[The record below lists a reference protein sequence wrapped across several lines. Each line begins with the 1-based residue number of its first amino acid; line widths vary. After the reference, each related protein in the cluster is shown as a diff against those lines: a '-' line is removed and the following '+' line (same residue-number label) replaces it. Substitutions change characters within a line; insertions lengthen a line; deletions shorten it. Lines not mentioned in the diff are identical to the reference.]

1 MAILRGFPP
10 SNTISAGVRI
20 TELDFSFIDTATN
33 LHSIGLVGFATKGPI
48 NVPTLI
54 TSIRELHTIF
64 GYPHPDTT
72 DPYLIYAAEQVLA
85 FTSSVW
91 IVRCGD
97 VSLSSADAAITAEVD
112 VPAAGGQVKIVGN
125 VTGSFTFTTDEF
137 FRWRLNGVLAS
148 KVLTVLAGTY
158 TLTELVDDLNDQLA
172 DADGIIFYATDTDT
186 LGVKTTFSYGST
198 ASLEL
203 VSVSDSLY
211 GPSSLVGMG
220 TTMTA
225 ATVTGTTAKYPNNS
239 YQINGT
245 YDFTGLSNLYLYVV
259 VDGTDNV
266 NIDNVVQQVLLT
278 STSEV
283 IADIVIEINDQ
294 ITNGDIP
301 GGFVA
306 SATGNQLTLTTLHYG
321 RDARILVKTTSTAGT
336 LFGLS
341 GASDN
346 GASPTAVSDELVDV
360 TYTAGIV
367 TGSASVS
374 SDISLTITADSPGT
388 EGNLTQVVIA
398 NNIRDGNFQFQVYTD
413 GNQIE
418 AWGQLVKDE
427 SSRFYVE
434 TFIALVS
441 DYIRVIDN
449 TTITAPPLDGTYTLV
464 GGTNGIPTDPDEQDA
479 LIIGT
484 DVASTGIY
492 ALSDPEQ
499 TDIDLLAVPG
509 HSSTDV
515 IVALLDVCQNRRSDC
530 FAIIDPPFGL
540 TVNEVVD
547 WQNGTHP
554 LNLTRFDSDF
564 GALYWP
570 WVKIRDTHNRIDVW
584 VPPSGNVLATYVYSD
599 NISHPWFAPAG
610 EVRGLMFNI
619 SDTYTK
625 PTLEEKDLMYGYRN
639 CVNPIVRFNDAST
652 FVIWGQKTLQRLP
665 TALDRV
671 NVRRMMLYVEKEIRR
686 KARRILFDPH
696 DEQLRAAFVTIAK
709 GVLQQVQKDRGIHDF
724 FVKCDAELNT
734 SDVID
739 RNELRANIG
748 IQPIRAAEFIF
759 IEFSIHRTG
768 SFTENANTF

>member
-20 TELDFSFIDTATN
+20 TELDFSFIDTATT

-64 GYPHPDTT
+64 GYPHPDST

-125 VTGSFTFTTDEF
+125 EVGDFTFADDGF

-158 TLTELVDDLNDQLA
+158 TLAELVLDLNDQL
-172 DADGIIFYATDTDT
+172 DDVDGVIFYETDTDT
-186 LGVKTTFSYGST
+186 LGFKTTFSYGST

-203 VSVSDSLY
+203 VSVSDSIY
-211 GPSSLVGMG
+211 GPSSIVGMG

-225 ATVTGTTAKYPNNS
+225 AVVTGSTTKYPNNS
-239 YQINGT
+239 YQIAGT

-266 NIDNVVQQVLLT
+266 NIDNVVQQVLIT
-278 STSEV
+278 ASSQN
-283 IADIVIEINDQ
+283 ISAIVNDINDQ

-306 SATGNQLTLTTLHYG
+306 SATGNQLTLTTLHFG

-341 GASDN
+341 GSSDN
-346 GASPTAVSDELVDV
+346 GASPSAVSDEITDV
-360 TYTAGIV
+360 TYAAGIV

-374 SDISLTITADSPGT
+374 TDISLTITADSPGT
-388 EGNLTQVVIA
+388 EGNLTQVVIK
-398 NNIRDGNFQFQVYTD
+398 NNIREGNFQFQVYTD
-413 GNQIE
+413 GDQIE

-449 TTITAPPLDGTYTLV
+449 TTVTAPPLDGTYTLV
-464 GGTNGIPTDPDEQDA
+464 GGTNGIPADADAQDA

-509 HSSTDV
+509 HASTDV

-639 CVNPIVRFNDAST
+639 CVNPIVRFNDAAT

-696 DEQLRAAFVTIAK
+696 DEALRAAFVTIAR
-709 GVLQQVQKDRGIHDF
+709 GVLQQVQKDRGINDF

-768 SFTENANTF
+768 SFTENANSF

>member
-1 MAILRGFPP
+1 MAILKGFPP
-10 SNTISAGVRI
+10 SNTISPGVRI
-20 TELDFSFIDTATN
+20 TELDFSFIDSAPS
-33 LHSIGLVGFATKGPI
+33 LHSIGLVGFATKGPV

-54 TSIRELHTIF
+54 TSVRELHTTF
-64 GYPHPDTT
+64 GFPHPDSS
-72 DPYLIYAAEQVLA
+72 DPYLIYAAEQALA
-85 FTSSVW
+85 FTSSIW

-112 VPAAGGQVKIVGN
+112 VPAAGGQVKIIGNEVGP
-125 VTGSFTFTTDEF
+125 FTFSDDVF

-148 KVLTVLAGTY
+148 KILTVLAGTY
-158 TLTELVDDLNDQLA
+158 TLDELVDDLNDQLT
-172 DADGIIFYATDTDT
+172 DPDGIVFYASDTDT
-186 LGVKTTFSYGST
+186 LAVRTTFSYGASS
-198 ASLEL
+198 SLEL
-203 VSVSDSLY
+203 VSVADSIY

-220 TTMTA
+220 TTMTEA
-225 ATVTGTTAKYPNNS
+225 EITGTASKYPNNS
-239 YQINGT
+239 YQIAGQ
-245 YDFTGLSNLYLYVV
+245 YDFTALSNLYLYVV
-259 VDGTDNV
+259 VDGTDNI
-266 NIDNVVQQVLLT
+266 NIDNVVQQVLIT
-278 STSEV
+278 AADQP
-283 IADIVIEINDQ
+283 IADIVDDINDQ

-306 SATGNQLTLTTLHYG
+306 SATGNNLTLTTLTSG

-346 GASPTAVSDELVDV
+346 GASPSAVSDEITDV

-374 SDISLTITADSPGT
+374 DDISITITADSPGT
-388 EGNLTQVVIA
+388 EGNLTQVVIK
-398 NNIRDGNFQFQVYTD
+398 NNIREGNFQFQVYTD
-413 GNQIE
+413 GNQVE
-418 AWGQLVKDE
+418 AWGQLVKTE
-427 SSRFYVE
+427 SERFYVE
-434 TFIALVS
+434 TYVALVS

-449 TTITAPPLDGTYTLV
+449 TAITAPPLDGTYDLV
-464 GGTNGIPTDPDEQDA
+464 GGTNGIPADPDDQDA

-484 DVASTGIY
+484 DVTSTGLY
-492 ALSDPEQ
+492 SLSDPEQ
-499 TDIDLLAVPG
+499 VDIDLLAVPG

-515 IVALLDVCQNRRSDC
+515 ILAMLDICQNLRSDC

-540 TVNEVVD
+540 TVNEIVD

-584 VPPSGNVLATYVYSD
+584 VPPSGSVLGTYVYSD

-639 CVNPIVRFNDAST
+639 CINPIVRFNDAT
-652 FVIWGQKTLQRLP
+652 NFVIWGQKTLQRLP

-671 NVRRMMLYVEKEIRR
+671 NVRRMMLFVEKEIRR
-686 KARRILFDPH
+686 KSRRILFDPH
-696 DEQLRAAFVTIAK
+696 DETLRAAFISIAK
-709 GVLQQVQKDRGIHDF
+709 EILTQVQKDRGIHDY
-724 FVKCDAELNT
+724 FVKCDTELNT
-734 SDVID
+734 PDVID
-739 RNELRANIG
+739 RNELRAKIG

-768 SFTENANTF
+768 SFTENADSF